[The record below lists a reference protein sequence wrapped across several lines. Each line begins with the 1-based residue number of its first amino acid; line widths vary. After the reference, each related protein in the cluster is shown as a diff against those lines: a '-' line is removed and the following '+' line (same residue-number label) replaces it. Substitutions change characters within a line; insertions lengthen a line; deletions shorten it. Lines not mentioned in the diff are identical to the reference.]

1 MNKMQSWKRTRWSFI
16 PFSSERA
23 VVLDC
28 EAISEVVRPLF
39 LHFCSRKGPVMK
51 RRMFWLVCLLICMS
65 ELVCAQ
71 TTGLVAAWSFDES
84 SGPIAHDSVSGAND
98 TVTGLFKHV
107 NGVSGQGLQF
117 DGETTALIR
126 DHKAAPKTGFG
137 LTVEAWVAVNTYPW
151 NWVPIVEHRREEQ
164 AGYSFGVDSFGHFGL
179 KLAVGGKWWSLVS
192 ESQLP
197 LKKWSHI
204 AGSYDPKRGIA
215 IYLNGALAGEISLQG
230 ALVFAERE
238 DLVIGRVQEQILP
251 AQWIHPKI
259 PVRYSFD
266 GILSDLRI
274 YDRGLP
280 ADEIAKAYTEVHTPG
295 GDVLP
300 WPVLP
305 SGPPGPGRFGAF
317 YTTLKYDDLWD
328 EPRRVATD
336 SDVVVRFDQSPIRMV
351 FWQGTNY
358 GGDWVSENNKW
369 YTDEFLETGGKV
381 DCPGGEDCEPMSDKQ
396 NRYSHVRILES
407 TDARAVVHW
416 RYGLCEVV
424 NYACAN
430 PDPVTGWTDWADEYF
445 TIYPDGVAVRKQV
458 LWTSN
463 FKNWH
468 EFQETIVIN
477 GPGTRPEDNIQPEA
491 LTIANMKGETA
502 SYSWAKGPPPKNLD
516 QMENPNIQVVNL
528 RAKWKPF
535 QIVSPVNSSMK
546 AYTGEPTYSMFEWWN
561 HWPVAQVRSS
571 GISAVAPDRA
581 SHSSLSHIYW
591 DPYAQTANS
600 MTKILLHGMTTKSGT
615 DLIPLAKSWLS
626 PPALELGG
634 AGFESEGYDPTQRA
648 FVVVRRSDST
658 RAKLQILL
666 RANSDSPLIHP
677 AFVVRNW
684 GDSEPKLFIDGK
696 LTPRGTQSR
705 YGFVPHIE
713 GTDLIVWLAIES
725 ANKTIIELVAAK

>member
-1 MNKMQSWKRTRWSFI
+1 MTKPS
-16 PFSSERA
+16 
-23 VVLDC
+23 L
-28 EAISEVVRPLF
+28 LF
-39 LHFCSRKGPVMK
+39 
-51 RRMFWLVCLLICMS
+51 LVCLTCSLS
-65 ELVCAQ
+65 SFARAQ
-71 TTGLVAAWSFDES
+71 NPGLVAQWSFDEDT
-84 SGPIAHDSVSGAND
+84 GQQVHDSVSGKND
-98 TVTGLFKHV
+98 AITGLFQRV
-107 NGVSGQGLQF
+107 RGVSGNGLRL
-117 DGETTALIR
+117 DGETSVIIR
-126 DHKAAPKTGFG
+126 DRKSAPKVGPG

-164 AGYSFGVDSFGHFGL
+164 AGYSFGVDSFGYFGL
-179 KLAVGGKWWSLVS
+179 KVAVGGMWWTLLSKS
-192 ESQLP
+192 ELP

-204 AGSYDPKRGIA
+204 AGTYDPAKGISL
-215 IYLNGALAGEISLQG
+215 YLNGILVGQMSEQG
-230 ALVFAERE
+230 PLVFAERE
-238 DLVIGRVQEQILP
+238 NLVIGRVQEPTLP

-259 PVRYSFD
+259 PVRFSFD
-266 GILSDLRI
+266 GILDELRI
-274 YDRGLP
+274 YDQGLS
-280 ADEIAKAYTEVHTPG
+280 AAEIAKTYSELQAPG
-295 GDVLP
+295 GEVLP

-328 EPRRVATD
+328 QPRRVATD

-424 NYACAN
+424 DYSCAN
-430 PDPVTGWTDWADEYF
+430 PDPVTGWSDWADEYF

-477 GPGTRPEDNIQPEA
+477 GPGTRPEDNIQPQA
-491 LTIANMKGETA
+491 LTIANMKGQTA
-502 SYSWAKGPPPKNLD
+502 TYSWQNGPPAKDFD
-516 QMENPNIQVVNL
+516 QLENPNIQVVNL
-528 RAKWKPF
+528 KANWRPF
-535 QIVSPVNSSMK
+535 QVVSPQNSSMK

-591 DPYAQTANS
+591 DPYAQTSDS
-600 MTKILLHGMTTKSGT
+600 MTKILLHGMTKKSAT
-615 DLIPLAKSWLS
+615 ELIPLAKSWLS
-626 PPALELGG
+626 PPTVDVTGE
-634 AGFESEGYDPTQRA
+634 GFVNQGYDPTQRA
-648 FVVVRRSDST
+648 FVFIGKADAKP
-658 RAKLQILL
+658 AKLRLL
-666 RANSDSPLIHP
+666 LKASSNSPLVNP
-677 AFVVRNW
+677 AFVVKNW
-684 GDSEPKLFIDGK
+684 GDAEPRLTVDGK
-696 LTPRGTQSR
+696 SVARGTNFR

-713 GTDLIVWLAIES
+713 GTDLVVWLAMES
-725 ANKTIIELVAAK
+725 VKETQVEFAATAR